1 MSSIVKAKKDIFN
14 QISAFTS
21 LKEIELKPNNL
32 FDSISSI
39 NNSKDVVP
47 FLLDL
52 STSLV
57 GSDGLE
63 NKFGLL
69 FTQFISEY
77 EIKSKELLQKQFSG
91 LNSNLQL
98 PASFIN
104 NGINIPI
111 KNLDDMGNLKTPKID
126 PLGEL
131 IYDDITDNLTTKLK
145 NSIISPNTVIQYNNL
160 NLVYNENTQIVNIKP
175 ISSGNVGSF
184 IGQYINNLPSINK
197 KEIVADIL
205 NTIYGIKNKEQD
217 KTVNEIR
224 NEVEIDLIINKL
236 LTDEDISL
244 TEDDLININDISDE
258 IFKGFDEIDLGCGF
272 IVNEITVGELVEI
285 SNTLSDSDDPF
296 EISNSV
302 NNLFLNSLDE
312 DSDESNKTN
321 LKDSFIKRLIN
332 VLKNRIIKDIIFSPD
347 KKLLFYLNQSIQN
360 NEIIDFGKN
369 SIDFV
374 NQNVNLIKCV
384 SDDIKS
390 LFIEFI
396 FNLVKTEIL
405 EITKPAL
412 QRIITEKI
420 NNYTII
426 LRSLLNR

>member
-1 MSSIVKAKKDIFN
+1 MNSVIKAKKDIFN

-77 EIKSKELLQKQFSG
+77 EIKSKELLQKQFLG
-91 LNSNLQL
+91 VNSNLQL
-98 PASFIN
+98 PTSFIN

-111 KNLDDMGNLKTPKID
+111 KNLDDMGNLKTSKTD

-131 IYDDITDNLTTKLK
+131 IYDDTTDNLTTKLK

-160 NLVYNENTQIVNIKP
+160 NLVYNENTQVVNIKP
-175 ISSGNVGSF
+175 LSSGTISNFMSG
-184 IGQYINNLPSINK
+184 YINNLPGINK

-205 NTIYGIKNKEQD
+205 NSVYGIKTKEQD

-224 NEVEIDLIINKL
+224 NEVEIDLIIDKL
-236 LTDEDISL
+236 LTEEDLSL
-244 TEDDLININDISDE
+244 TEDDLIVINDIADE
-258 IFKGFDEIDLGCGF
+258 IFKGFNEIDLGCGF
-272 IVNEITVGELVEI
+272 IINEITIDELVQI
-285 SNTLSDSDDPF
+285 SNSISDSDDPF

-302 NNLFLNSLDE
+302 NDLFLNSLDE
-312 DSDESNKTN
+312 DSDDSNKTN

-332 VLKNRIIKDIIFSPD
+332 ILKSRIIKDIIFSPD

-360 NEIIDFGKN
+360 NQNIDFNIN
-369 SIDFV
+369 SINFV
-374 NQNVNLIKCV
+374 KDNLNLIKCV
-384 SDDIKS
+384 SDDVKS

-405 EITKPAL
+405 EITKPVL
-412 QRIITEKI
+412 QKIIKEKI

-426 LRSLLNR
+426 LRSLINR

>member
-1 MSSIVKAKKDIFN
+1 MNSVIKAKKDIFN

-77 EIKSKELLQKQFSG
+77 EIKSKELLQKQFLG
-91 LNSNLQL
+91 VNSNLQL
-98 PASFIN
+98 PTSFIN

-111 KNLDDMGNLKTPKID
+111 KNLDDMGNLKTSKTD

-131 IYDDITDNLTTKLK
+131 IYDDTTDNLTTKLK

-160 NLVYNENTQIVNIKP
+160 NLVYDENSQVVNIKP
-175 ISSGNVGSF
+175 LSSGSISNFMSG
-184 IGQYINNLPSINK
+184 YINNLPGINK

-205 NTIYGIKNKEQD
+205 NSVYGIKTKEQD

-224 NEVEIDLIINKL
+224 NEVEIDLIIDKL
-236 LTDEDISL
+236 LTEEDLSL
-244 TEDDLININDISDE
+244 TEDDLIVINDIADE
-258 IFKGFDEIDLGCGF
+258 IFKGFNEIDLGCGF
-272 IVNEITVGELVEI
+272 IINEIIIDELVQI
-285 SNTLSDSDDPF
+285 SNSISDSDDPF

-302 NNLFLNSLDE
+302 NDLFLNSLDE
-312 DSDESNKTN
+312 DSDDSNKTN

-332 VLKNRIIKDIIFSPD
+332 ILKSRIIKDIIFSPD

-360 NEIIDFGKN
+360 NQNIDFNIN

-374 NQNVNLIKCV
+374 KDNLNLIKCV
-384 SDDIKS
+384 SDDVKS

-405 EITKPAL
+405 EITKPVL
-412 QRIITEKI
+412 QKIIKEKI

-426 LRSLLNR
+426 LRSLINR

>member
-1 MSSIVKAKKDIFN
+1 MSSIIKAKKDIFN
-14 QISAFTS
+14 QISVFTS
-21 LKEIELKPNNL
+21 LKEIELQPNNL
-32 FDSISSI
+32 FNSIGSI
-39 NNSKDVVP
+39 NNSRDVIP

-77 EIKSKELLQKQFSG
+77 EIKSKELLQKQFIG
-91 LNSNLQL
+91 VNSNLQL
-98 PASFIN
+98 PSSFIN

-111 KNLDDMGNLKTPKID
+111 KNLDDLGNLKTSKTD
-126 PLGEL
+126 PIGEL
-131 IYDDITDNLTTKLK
+131 LFDDTTNNLTTILK
-145 NSIISPNTVIQYNNL
+145 NSIISPGTVFQYNNL
-160 NLVYNENTQIVNIKP
+160 NLLYNESTQTVNFKP
-175 ISSGNVGSF
+175 LSGGSINGF
-184 IGQYINNLPSINK
+184 IGQYINQLPNINK

-205 NTIYGIKNKEQD
+205 NSIYGIKTKEQN
-217 KTVNEIR
+217 KTLSEIINEIK
-224 NEVEIDLIINKL
+224 IDFIIDKLLSENLIQFTDNDLLEINKVA
-236 LTDEDISL
+236 DEL
-244 TEDDLININDISDE
+244 
-258 IFKGFDEIDLGCGF
+258 FKGFNEIDLGCGF
-272 IVNEITVGELVEI
+272 IINELTIENLVSI
-285 SNTLSDSDDPF
+285 ANTLSTSDDPF
-296 EISNSV
+296 FINTGITD
-302 NNLFLNSLDE
+302 LFINSLDE

-332 VLKNRIIKDIIFSPD
+332 LLKNRIIKDIIFSAD
-347 KKLLFYLNQSIQN
+347 KKLLFYINQSIQN
-360 NEIIDFGKN
+360 NEQIDFTKSN
-369 SIDFV
+369 IDFI
-374 NQNVNLIKCV
+374 NENLNLVSCV

-420 NNYTII
+420 NNYSII

>member
-1 MSSIVKAKKDIFN
+1 MNSVIKAKKDIFN

-77 EIKSKELLQKQFSG
+77 EIKSKELLQKQFLG
-91 LNSNLQL
+91 VNSNLQL
-98 PASFIN
+98 PTSFIN

-111 KNLDDMGNLKTPKID
+111 KNLDDMGNLKTSKTD

-131 IYDDITDNLTTKLK
+131 IYDDTTDNLTTKLK

-160 NLVYNENTQIVNIKP
+160 NLVYNENTQVVNIKP
-175 ISSGNVGSF
+175 LSSGTISNFMSG
-184 IGQYINNLPSINK
+184 YINNLPDINK
-197 KEIVADIL
+197 KEIIADIL
-205 NTIYGIKNKEQD
+205 NSVYGIKTKEQD

-224 NEVEIDLIINKL
+224 NEVEIDLIIDKL
-236 LTDEDISL
+236 LTEEDLSL
-244 TEDDLININDISDE
+244 TEDDLIVINDIADE
-258 IFKGFDEIDLGCGF
+258 IFKGFNEIDLGCGF
-272 IVNEITVGELVEI
+272 IINEITIDELVQI
-285 SNTLSDSDDPF
+285 SNSISDSDDPF

-302 NNLFLNSLDE
+302 NDLFLNSLDE
-312 DSDESNKTN
+312 DSDDSNKTN

-332 VLKNRIIKDIIFSPD
+332 ILKSRIIKDIIFSPD

-360 NEIIDFGKN
+360 NQNIDFNIN
-369 SIDFV
+369 SINFV
-374 NQNVNLIKCV
+374 KDNLNLIKCV
-384 SDDIKS
+384 SDDVKS

-405 EITKPAL
+405 EITKPVL
-412 QRIITEKI
+412 QKIIKEKI

-426 LRSLLNR
+426 LRSLINR

>member
-1 MSSIVKAKKDIFN
+1 MNSVIKAKKDIFN

-77 EIKSKELLQKQFSG
+77 EIKSKELLQKQFLG
-91 LNSNLQL
+91 VNSNLQL
-98 PASFIN
+98 PTSFIN

-111 KNLDDMGNLKTPKID
+111 KNLDDMGNLKTSKTD

-131 IYDDITDNLTTKLK
+131 IYDDTTDNLTTKLK

-160 NLVYNENTQIVNIKP
+160 NLVYDENSQVVNIKP
-175 ISSGNVGSF
+175 LSSGSISNFMSG
-184 IGQYINNLPSINK
+184 YINNLPGINK

-205 NTIYGIKNKEQD
+205 NSVYGIKTKEQD

-224 NEVEIDLIINKL
+224 NEVEIDLIIDKL
-236 LTDEDISL
+236 LTEEDLSL
-244 TEDDLININDISDE
+244 TEDDLIVINDIADE
-258 IFKGFDEIDLGCGF
+258 IFKGFNEIDLGCGF
-272 IVNEITVGELVEI
+272 IINEITIDELVQI
-285 SNTLSDSDDPF
+285 SNSISDSDDPF

-302 NNLFLNSLDE
+302 NDLFLNSLDE
-312 DSDESNKTN
+312 DSDDSNKTN

-332 VLKNRIIKDIIFSPD
+332 ILKSRIIKDIIFSPD

-360 NEIIDFGKN
+360 NQNIDFNIN

-374 NQNVNLIKCV
+374 KDNLNLIKCV
-384 SDDIKS
+384 SDDVKS

-405 EITKPAL
+405 EITKPVL
-412 QRIITEKI
+412 QKIIKEKI

-426 LRSLLNR
+426 LRSLINR

>member
-1 MSSIVKAKKDIFN
+1 MNSVIKAKKDIFN

-57 GSDGLE
+57 GSNGLE

-77 EIKSKELLQKQFSG
+77 EIKSKELLQKQFLG
-91 LNSNLQL
+91 VNSNLQL
-98 PASFIN
+98 PTSFIN

-111 KNLDDMGNLKTPKID
+111 KNLDDMGNLKTSKTD

-131 IYDDITDNLTTKLK
+131 IYDDTTDNLTTKLK

-160 NLVYNENTQIVNIKP
+160 NLVYDENSQVVNIKP
-175 ISSGNVGSF
+175 LSSGSISNFMSG
-184 IGQYINNLPSINK
+184 YINNLPGINK

-205 NTIYGIKNKEQD
+205 NSVYGIKTKEQD

-224 NEVEIDLIINKL
+224 NEVEIDLIIDKL
-236 LTDEDISL
+236 LTEEDLSL
-244 TEDDLININDISDE
+244 TEDDLIVINDIADE
-258 IFKGFDEIDLGCGF
+258 IFKGFNEIDLGCGF
-272 IVNEITVGELVEI
+272 IINEIIIDELVQI
-285 SNTLSDSDDPF
+285 SNSISDSDDPF

-302 NNLFLNSLDE
+302 NDLFLNSLDE
-312 DSDESNKTN
+312 DSDDSNKTN

-332 VLKNRIIKDIIFSPD
+332 ILKSRIIKDIIFSPD

-360 NEIIDFGKN
+360 NQNIDFNIN

-374 NQNVNLIKCV
+374 KDNLNLIKCV
-384 SDDIKS
+384 SDDVKS

-405 EITKPAL
+405 EITKPVL
-412 QRIITEKI
+412 QKIIKEKI

-426 LRSLLNR
+426 LRSLINR

>member
-1 MSSIVKAKKDIFN
+1 MNSVIKAKKDIFN

-77 EIKSKELLQKQFSG
+77 EIKSKELLQKQFLG
-91 LNSNLQL
+91 VNSNLQL
-98 PASFIN
+98 PTSFIN

-111 KNLDDMGNLKTPKID
+111 KNLDDMGNLKTSKTD

-131 IYDDITDNLTTKLK
+131 IYDDTTDNLTTKLK

-160 NLVYNENTQIVNIKP
+160 NLVYDENSQVVNIKP
-175 ISSGNVGSF
+175 LSSGSISNFMSG
-184 IGQYINNLPSINK
+184 YINNLPSINK

-205 NTIYGIKNKEQD
+205 NSVYGIKTKEQD

-224 NEVEIDLIINKL
+224 NEVEIDLIIDKL
-236 LTDEDISL
+236 LTEEDLSL
-244 TEDDLININDISDE
+244 TEDDLIVINDIADE
-258 IFKGFDEIDLGCGF
+258 IFKGFNEIDLGCGF
-272 IVNEITVGELVEI
+272 IINEIIIDELVQI
-285 SNTLSDSDDPF
+285 SNSISDSDDPF

-302 NNLFLNSLDE
+302 NDLFLNSLDE
-312 DSDESNKTN
+312 DSDDSNKTN

-332 VLKNRIIKDIIFSPD
+332 ILKSRIIKDIIFSPD

-360 NEIIDFGKN
+360 NQNIDFNIN

-374 NQNVNLIKCV
+374 KDNLNLIKCV
-384 SDDIKS
+384 SDDVKS

-405 EITKPAL
+405 EITKPVL
-412 QRIITEKI
+412 QKIIKEKI

-426 LRSLLNR
+426 LRSLINR

>member
-1 MSSIVKAKKDIFN
+1 MSSIVKSKKDIFN
-14 QISAFTS
+14 QISVFTS

-32 FDSISSI
+32 FDSVSSI
-39 NNSKDVVP
+39 NNSKDIVP

-77 EIKSKELLQKQFSG
+77 EIKSKELLKKQFLG

-98 PASFIN
+98 PSSFIN
-104 NGINIPI
+104 NGINIPV

-131 IYDDITDNLTTKLK
+131 IYDDTKDNLVTKLK
-145 NSIISPNTVIQYNNL
+145 NSIISPNTPLQYNNL
-160 NLVYNENTQIVNIKP
+160 SLVYNETTQSVNVKP
-175 ISSGNVGSF
+175 LTSTSVSGF
-184 IGQYINNLPSINK
+184 ILQYIDQIPGINK
-197 KEIVADIL
+197 KEIVADVL
-205 NTIYGIKNKEQD
+205 NKVYGIKSKLQNKTT
-217 KTVNEIR
+217 KEIR
-224 NEVEIDLIINKL
+224 GEVEIDFIIDKLI
-236 LTDEDISL
+236 TDELVSFTEEDIAQ
-244 TEDDLININDISDE
+244 INEITDE
-258 IFKGFDEIDLGCGF
+258 IFKGFNEIDLGCGF
-272 IVNEITVGELVEI
+272 IINEITTEELINV
-285 SNTLSDSDDPF
+285 SNILSDTNDPF
-296 EISNSV
+296 VINNTV

-332 VLKNRIIKDIIFSPD
+332 ILKTRIIKDVIFSPD

-360 NEIIDFGKN
+360 NEDIDFLKSN
-369 SIDFV
+369 VDFV
-374 NQNVNLIKCV
+374 RDNLNLIKCV

-390 LFIEFI
+390 LFIEYI

-412 QRIITEKI
+412 KKIIQEKI